1 MTLTASAP
9 AVQVLV
15 VDDSLPF
22 REAMRMVI
30 DATDGFDWI
39 GDASCGEMAVEQ
51 AARLRPDLVLM
62 DIRMPGIGGIE
73 AARMIASRSLP
84 TIVVLVTGAELPDAV
99 SDGPAAEILP
109 KDRVNPTSLVRIWDQ
124 YGANRE
130 RAVEA
135 LVETGGDSQP
145 RPA

>member
-1 MTLTASAP
+1 MTRTVSAP

-22 REAMRMVI
+22 REAMHMVI

-39 GDASCGEMAVEQ
+39 GEASCGEMGVEQ

-62 DIRMPGIGGIE
+62 DVRMPGIGGVE
-73 AARMIASRSLP
+73 AARIIASGALP
-84 TIVVLVTGAELPDAV
+84 TIVVLMTGAELPDAV
-99 SDGPAAEILP
+99 SDRTAAEILP
-109 KDRVNPTSLVRIWDQ
+109 KNRLNPTSLVRLWDQ
-124 YGANRE
+124 YGANKK

-135 LVETGGDSQP
+135 IAETGGDS
-145 RPA
+145 